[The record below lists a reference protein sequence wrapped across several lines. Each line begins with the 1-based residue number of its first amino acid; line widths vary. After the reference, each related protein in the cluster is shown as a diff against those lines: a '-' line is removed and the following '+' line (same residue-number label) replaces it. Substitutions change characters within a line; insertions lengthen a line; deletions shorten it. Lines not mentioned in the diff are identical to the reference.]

1 MKKRHFV
8 SLISTI
14 KESLSAH
21 KNADWS
27 DNKVIEIVAENITNK
42 FAKYIKEQED
52 SFQKLLTDNNGSI
65 NASEDSLSGTETL
78 TKSAPKLATLD
89 I

>member
-14 KESLSAH
+14 KDSLSAH

-27 DNKVIEIVAENITNK
+27 DRKVIEIVAENITNK

-52 SFQKLLTDNNGSI
+52 LERLCKTQEEFMIPPNGL
-65 NASEDSLSGTETL
+65 NR
-78 TKSAPKLATLD
+78 
-89 I
+89 

>member
-14 KESLSAH
+14 KDSLSAH

-27 DNKVIEIVAENITNK
+27 DRKVIEIVAENITNK

-52 SFQKLLTDNNGSI
+52 LERMGKTEEDFLAPPNGL
-65 NASEDSLSGTETL
+65 NQ
-78 TKSAPKLATLD
+78 
-89 I
+89 

>member
-14 KESLSAH
+14 KDSLSAH

-27 DNKVIEIVAENITNK
+27 DRKVIEIVAENITNK

-52 SFQKLLTDNNGSI
+52 LERLGKTKEEFMI
-65 NASEDSLSGTETL
+65 PPNALNR
-78 TKSAPKLATLD
+78 
-89 I
+89 